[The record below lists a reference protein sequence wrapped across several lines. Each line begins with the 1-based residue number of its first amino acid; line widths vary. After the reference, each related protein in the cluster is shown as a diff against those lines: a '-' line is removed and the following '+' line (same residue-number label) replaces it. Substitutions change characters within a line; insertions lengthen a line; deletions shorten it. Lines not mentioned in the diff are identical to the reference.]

1 MLSLSSDFPFR
12 GKRMPGQNDSH
23 FPSRVF
29 SSPMHPGVLQMKT
42 VQNTKFLK
50 RFSGIALALAA
61 LLWAPAS
68 HAQTVTG
75 GVTGTVTDPSGA
87 VVSGAKVIAHNI
99 DTGVDVAATT
109 NNAGSYNI
117 KFLPIG
123 HYQVSVEAAG
133 FGKETVPPFTL
144 EILQTA
150 RFNVQ
155 MKVGG
160 TEQTVNV
167 SQAAPIL
174 DTNDATLGATITA
187 NTIQNFA
194 LNGLDFSAL
203 TLYVPGSVN
212 TTGTSGTTS
221 IERSTQYTD
230 SIQLNGNRA
239 QANNYTLDGI
249 DLNETFNNLIAYS
262 PAPESLQEIKV
273 LAADAPADY
282 GNVNGA
288 GVVSVLK
295 SGTNQFHGSVYG
307 YVQDYRLN
315 ADSWTNK
322 HQIPIIPT
330 NPFSQ
335 AQFGGTF
342 GGPIKRD
349 KLFFFVDYLGSRFH
363 TGGTSTASVF
373 TQDMRNGNFSALLA
387 ANNPAL
393 NAGDQIQLYDPENNF
408 TPYADDRGIP
418 IVNPVATYLFANPA
432 LYPLPNATPSDGI
445 AANNLQGPLRSF
457 KANNQGDVK
466 LEYTPNSADRFSAFY
481 SKSTAFDGTTSVLP
495 ISFPSGS
502 TFPSQLGGL
511 NWVHIFSPSIVNSA
525 RIGYTRVNWT
535 EGLPIDGTG
544 LFGTHGDAVVGITF
558 PNQADQGFTAQ
569 NTSLST
575 LGNSAQNNG
584 SLTDN
589 TYSYIENLTWQHGK
603 HTFSMGVQGLRY
615 QNNYPTSNNNGF
627 LGNMDYSGVFSSN
640 PSAANAGGYS
650 GADFLLDRVA
660 SAAATL
666 TSVNVGQRQW
676 RAAGFFAD
684 DYKATSR
691 LTLNIGIR
699 YEYDQPWIESNNKT
713 GNIDIATGQVIYA
726 GSVPAGAPAGSGVCS
741 NRACY
746 DANFHQIMPRV
757 GFAYQ
762 ATDRFVIRG
771 GYGATSFFEGNSSN
785 QRLTSIT
792 PFIQGVNV
800 TTLSPTATPT
810 PAQPAGGTP
819 RTAEQGFA
827 GGTASFGGTFNVY
840 PQNIQPAYVQEF
852 NLTTEYALTR
862 TLSLQVGYV
871 GELGQHIEDY
881 GNLNQYLVN
890 GDPTSAPYYNNPFLG
905 INAIDPSISIGS
917 GSLLITESRAAS
929 NYQALQAVL
938 RQRTDHG
945 LEFTVNYTYSKAM
958 TNSAGNF
965 AVNTA
970 GASNFGQGAFQN
982 YYNSRADWGPAAYD
996 IRNNLS
1002 ASGVYAIPVGHGRQY
1017 LSGANRLLD
1026 EAIGGWKI
1034 STAILAYSGFPETI
1048 LGPGNNSNS
1057 DGNARPNQYRPLKI
1071 VHRSIANWYGTDPSA
1086 IPCTQPGVDN
1096 GLCAFG
1102 APATN
1107 AFGDASNG
1115 NTRGPGYL
1123 NVDMSIFKDFA
1134 TFRNQTLG
1142 FRFDAFNVFNIVSYG
1157 NPDTNIDDTTFG
1169 NISNQ
1174 GSTDGISQAVRS
1186 TERRLQF
1193 SANYRF

>member
-1 MLSLSSDFPFR
+1 
-12 GKRMPGQNDSH
+12 
-23 FPSRVF
+23 
-29 SSPMHPGVLQMKT
+29 MKT
-42 VQNTKFLK
+42 ARNTKLLK
-50 RFSGIALALAA
+50 RLSGIVIGLAT
-61 LLWAPAS
+61 LLCAPAPR
-68 HAQTVTG
+68 AQTVTG

-87 VVSGAKVIAHNI
+87 VVPAAKVVAHNL
-99 DTGVDVAATT
+99 DTGVNSAATT
-109 NNAGSYNI
+109 NSAGLYNI
-117 KFLPIG
+117 RFLPIG
-123 HYQVSVEAAG
+123 RYQVSVEATG

-150 RFNVQ
+150 TFNVQ
-155 MKVGG
+155 MKVGSA
-160 TEQTVNV
+160 EQTVEV

-174 DTNDATLGATITA
+174 NTNDATLGETITA
-187 NTIQNFA
+187 NTIQNFP

-203 TLYVPGSVN
+203 TLYVPGSVS
-212 TTGTSGTTS
+212 TVGTSGTTG

-230 SIQLNGNRA
+230 SINLNGNRA

-262 PAPESLQEIKV
+262 PAPESLEEIKV
-273 LAADAPADY
+273 LTADSPADY

-295 SGTNQFHGSVYG
+295 SGTNSFHGSAYG
-307 YVQDYRLN
+307 YLQDYRLN
-315 ADSWTNK
+315 ANSWTNK
-322 HQIPIIPT
+322 HADPIISI

-335 AQFGGTF
+335 VQFGGTF

-349 KLFFFVDYLGSRFH
+349 KLFFFVDYLGSRYH
-363 TGGTSTASVF
+363 TGGISQASVL
-373 TQDMRNGNFSALLA
+373 TQAMRGGDFSAL
-387 ANNPAL
+387 NP
-393 NAGDQIQLYDPENNF
+393 NSSTGIQLYDPLNGF
-408 TPYADDRGIP
+408 APYVGNKGVP
-418 IVNPVATYLFANPA
+418 INNPVAAYLFAHPN
-432 LYPLPNATPSDGI
+432 LYPLPNATPTDNI
-445 AANNLQGPLRSF
+445 AANDLQGPQRTF
-457 KANNQGDVK
+457 KANNQGDIK
-466 LEYTPNSADRFSAFY
+466 IQYTPNASNTFSAFY
-481 SKSTAFDGTTSVLP
+481 SKSTAFDGTSSVLP

-502 TFPSQLGGL
+502 TFPSQLGGI
-511 NWVHIFSPSIVNSA
+511 NWVHIFSPAIVNSA
-525 RIGYTRVNWT
+525 RIGFTRVNWI

-544 LFGTHGDAVVGITF
+544 QFGTRGDAVVGITF
-558 PNQADQGFTAQ
+558 PNQAYQGFTAQ
-569 NTSLST
+569 NLQNSSLSS
-575 LGNSAQNNG
+575 LGNQASDSG

-589 TYSYIENLTWQHGK
+589 TYSYIDNLTWQHGK
-603 HTFSMGVQGLRY
+603 STFSMGVQALRY

-627 LGNMDYSGVFSSN
+627 LGNLNYSGAFTSN
-640 PSAANAGGYS
+640 PSMSNALGYS
-650 GADFLLDRVA
+650 GADFLLDRVSSA
-660 SAAATL
+660 SATL

-676 RAAGFFAD
+676 RAAGFIGD
-684 DYKATSR
+684 DYKATPR
-691 LTLNIGIR
+691 LTLNVGLR

-726 GSVPAGAPAGSGVCS
+726 GSIPAGAPAGSGVCG

-746 DANFHQIMPRV
+746 DASFRQIMPRL

-762 ATDRFVIRG
+762 AGDRFVIRG

-792 PFIQGVNV
+792 PFIQAINVNV
-800 TTLSPTATPT
+800 VTPT
-810 PAQPAGGTP
+810 PGNPGVP
-819 RTAEQGFA
+819 RTAQQGFA

-862 TLSLQVGYV
+862 SLSLQVGYV

-890 GDPTSAPYYNNPFLG
+890 GDPTTAPYYNNQFLG
-905 INAIDPSISIGS
+905 INAIDPSVSIGS

-938 RQRTDHG
+938 RQRTSHG
-945 LEFTVNYTYSKAM
+945 LEFTLNYSYGKAM
-958 TNSAGNF
+958 TNSAGNY

-982 YYNSRADWGPAAYD
+982 YYDSAADWGPAAYD
-996 IRNNLS
+996 VRHNFS
-1002 ASGVYAIPVGHGRQY
+1002 GTGVYALPIGQGKQY
-1017 LSGANRLLD
+1017 LSKVNRAVD

-1034 STAILAYSGFPETI
+1034 STAAVVYSGFPETI
-1048 LGPGNNSNS
+1048 LGPSNNSNS

-1071 VHRSIANWYGTDPSA
+1071 VHRSIDNWYGTDPSA
-1086 IPCTQPGVDN
+1086 IPCTTPGVDN

-1102 APATN
+1102 AAAPN
-1107 AFGDASNG
+1107 AFGDARNG

-1123 NVDMSIFKDFA
+1123 NVDMSAFKDFT
-1134 TFRNQTLG
+1134 TFHEQTLG
-1142 FRFDAFNVFNIVSYG
+1142 FRFDAFNTFNIASYG
-1157 NPDTNIDDTTFG
+1157 NPDTNLGDATFG

-1174 GSTDGISQAVRS
+1174 GSADGISQAVRS
-1186 TERRLQF
+1186 VERRLQF